1 MMGEKLSDLAPG
13 TCFQYGRKR
22 TLAKKLDD
30 DHVAVI
36 GKKGRV
42 RTRKRKGN
50 PSVEPVAC
58 PLGYIGVGL
67 RYPEQVVEMGCSRRR
82 RD

>member
-1 MMGEKLSDLAPG
+1 MGEKLSDLDPG

-22 TLAKKLDD
+22 TLAKKVSDD
-30 DHVAVI
+30 RVAVI
-36 GKKGRV
+36 GKKGQV
-42 RTRKRKGN
+42 RTRKARGN
-50 PSVEPVAC
+50 PSVERVAC

-82 RD
+82 RT